1 VADWSDVEI
10 SSTTPVSRRAPDF
23 LLLLSDFLFLWDLT
37 ACVAAGEIALKWCGQ
52 YVQARQMD
60 LSMSGPF
67 WHDIIFGSVIAALML
82 REPSRLKHQL
92 PAPLPGRMMMAQRR
106 CLAAFGLLVGI
117 GFATRSTDGV
127 ARSWIIG
134 WLALFAL
141 SVAASRHVV
150 AWYLR
155 RLHRGG
161 VLREAVA
168 IIGAG
173 GARDALARRIS
184 DEVRVVGMFDAGAVD
199 QQDDQSEDSLARV
212 LDLGRDG
219 ALDSVILAVGPNQET
234 DLGQLIE
241 RFRALPVQVAVC
253 PDQSWAN
260 ATAPQM
266 RMLGGLP
273 MAVVADLPIKRWDL
287 LVKTFIDKVGALVLL
302 IACLPLLLGIAVAVG
317 MSSPG
322 PIIFRQR
329 RKGWYA
335 RDFVVFKFRTM
346 YAQSEGPAMQTQRGD
361 VRCTPVGRF
370 LRSLSLDELPQLWN
384 VLVGDMSLVGPR
396 PHADCLHNID
406 RAGNEIVAEYALRH
420 RMKPGITGWAQ
431 IHGARGA
438 TATMDQLRRRVQYD
452 LYYIENWSLR
462 LDLQILARTPFCM
475 AGVNAF

>member
-10 SSTTPVSRRAPDF
+10 SSASPVSRRAPDF
-23 LLLLSDFLFLWDLT
+23 LFLLSDLIFLWDLT
-37 ACVAAGEIALKWCGQ
+37 ACVAAGEIALKLCGL
-52 YVQARQMD
+52 YVQARRLD

-82 REPSRLKHQL
+82 REPSRRHRQL

-106 CLAAFGLLVGI
+106 CLAAFGLLIGI

-127 ARSWIIG
+127 ARSWIMS
-134 WLALFAL
+134 WLALFAV
-141 SVAASRHVV
+141 SVAISRHVV
-150 AWYLR
+150 GWYLL
-155 RLHRGG
+155 RLHNRG

-168 IIGAG
+168 IVGAG
-173 GARDALARRIS
+173 GAGDVVARRIS
-184 DEVRVVGMFDAGAVD
+184 DAVHVVGMFDAGPAPQPD
-199 QQDDQSEDSLARV
+199 QAAEDGLERV

-219 ALDSVILAVGPNQET
+219 VLDSVILAVDANQEA
-234 DLGQLIE
+234 DVAQLIE
-241 RFRALPVQVAVC
+241 RLRALPVQVAVC

-273 MAVVADLPIKRWDL
+273 MEVVADLPIKRWDL
-287 LVKTFIDKVGALVLL
+287 LVKTLIDKVGALLLL

-346 YAQSEGPAMQTQRGD
+346 HAESDKACRQTQRGD

-370 LRSLSLDELPQLWN
+370 LRSSSLDELPQLWN
-384 VLVGDMSLVGPR
+384 VLLGDMSLVGPR
-396 PHADCLHNID
+396 PHAEGLHDID

-438 TATMDQLRRRVQYD
+438 TATMEQLRRRVQYD
-452 LYYIENWSLR
+452 LYYIENWSLW

-475 AGVNAF
+475 AGENAF